1 MQKLKI
7 PSHDFPC
14 SARLFY
20 LHFPA
25 FPTMADPTNLVTMED
40 STPAISQK
48 HRAQFRAAFLIQAR
62 KREKQPLAE
71 TPAELFHRLSAA
83 KISKKIKSAKSAAKA
98 SIKKKETKAMTSYF
112 AKKK

>member
-1 MQKLKI
+1 
-7 PSHDFPC
+7 
-14 SARLFY
+14 
-20 LHFPA
+20 
-25 FPTMADPTNLVTMED
+25 MADPTNLVTMED

-48 HRAQFRAAFLIQAR
+48 HRAQFQAAFLIQAL